1 MDKKIKELLK
11 EHTDLLKNI
20 KTLEVI
26 SKDDPDIL
34 KMEEIK
40 KKIKELNENKSKIS

>member
-1 MDKKIKELLK
+1 MDEQIKELLK

-40 KKIKELNENKSKIS
+40 KKIKELKNES